1 MARKNQQDIRCF
13 EADTFRQELIDD
25 LKINSSRVKFSL
37 QKKKNKAEGGWAG
50 VNPMALFEDKLV

>member
-25 LKINSSRVKFSL
+25 LKINSSRIKFSL
-37 QKKKNKAEGGWAG
+37 QKKNKAEGGWAG

>member
-13 EADTFRQELIDD
+13 EADTFRQKLIDD

-37 QKKKNKAEGGWAG
+37 KKKAG
-50 VNPMALFEDKLV
+50 REVNPIALFEDKLL